1 MAFCRLADT
10 GAHKLAGDAIDRT
23 RRLEFTLGGR
33 PFEAFAGDTVFTALM
48 AAGYFGFGEHQE
60 LPLQLTEDC
69 PFYVFAGP
77 RSQAVKSI
85 IHAAR
90 CPLSDGLA
98 LEPLAPLPVRR
109 GWRWP
114 FARRRE
120 TLAELGQPVT
130 APVPVHDAVRFA
142 SAARVETAD
151 LVVVGGGPAGL
162 AAAAAAASDGLQV
175 VIFERQGRLG
185 GVAGY
190 YGRAEGEPEPDAVVA
205 DLVAALEAAENVAV
219 HRLAEVGVAG
229 DGSVVAIATEASEIG
244 PVVVE
249 LSVRAPRVVLATGC
263 RERLPL
269 CAGNRTVGVVPSVEA
284 WRLAAHYGVWHGAE
298 AQFAVSTSDACRL
311 ALLLS
316 DAGTTISRIVDSR
329 PGANSRFLSYAKAYG
344 IRIAAGTLLAEVDR
358 EGELDGRLTVRTRSA
373 LADGPANAT
382 TDETDALVVAG
393 GLQPD
398 LTLWLLAG
406 GPVEWDPER
415 QALQA
420 AGALPDMA
428 LAGAVAGGRSLEGC
442 VTSGANAVAT
452 LLGRKPE
459 PTEERAIDEAFESP
473 DGLWPVTLP
482 TPPEAPPGYFDTGAS
497 LAELPV
503 ASEPRGVLG
512 RLMAVAGAEG
522 ARETDG
528 PTALSL
534 VEVAG
539 RVAAGEF
546 HPDSVPVAAAER
558 IVEGRTLGQEAMG
571 HASPAPGAEPPA
583 PDAPGWTLPDYLMDR
598 FDRPAL
604 YILQPDDDRR
614 IEAGRMV
621 FATSDQRDPEAA
633 LGVAIGP
640 ASADGGTVIV
650 AASGKIEAGQA
661 VSIAD
666 VGERVP
672 GRLVRLLREA

>member
-10 GAHKLAGDAIDRT
+10 GAHKLTGTAIDRS
-23 RRLEFTLGGR
+23 RRLEFSLGGR
-33 PFEAFAGDTVFTALM
+33 PFEAFAGDTVLTALM
-48 AAGYFGFGEHQE
+48 AAGYFGFGAHEE
-60 LPLQLTEDC
+60 VPLQLTEDC
-69 PFYVFAGP
+69 PFHVFAGP
-77 RSQAVKSI
+77 RSQPVKSI
-85 IHAAR
+85 LHAAR
-90 CPLSDGLA
+90 CPVSDGLV
-98 LEPLAPLPVRR
+98 LEPLAPLPARR
-109 GWRWP
+109 GWRMP

-120 TLAELGQPVT
+120 TLADLGQPVT
-130 APVPVHDAVRFA
+130 APVPVHDAVSFAA
-142 SAARVETAD
+142 SARTERAD

-162 AAAAAAASDGLQV
+162 AAAAEAASEGLRV
-175 VIFERQGRLG
+175 VILERQGTLG

-190 YGRAEGEPEPDAVVA
+190 YGKAEGEPEPDAAVA
-205 DLVAALEAAENVAV
+205 EFVATLEAAENVTV
-219 HRLAEVGVAG
+219 HLFAEVTGAG
-229 DGSVVAIATEASEIG
+229 DGSVVAIATETSEVG
-244 PVVVE
+244 PVAVE

-269 CAGNRTVGVVPSVEA
+269 CAGNRTVGVLPSVQA

-311 ALLLS
+311 ALLLA
-316 DAGTTISRIVDSR
+316 DAGVTISRIVDSR

-358 EGELDGRLTVRTRSA
+358 EDEFEGPLTVRTRSV
-373 LADGPANAT
+373 LLDGPANAT

-406 GPVEWDPER
+406 GPVQWDASR
-415 QALQA
+415 QALTA
-420 AGALPDMA
+420 AGTVPDMA
-428 LAGAVAGGRSLEGC
+428 LAGAVAGARSLQAC
-442 VTSGANAVAT
+442 VTSGGNAVKV
-452 LLGRKPE
+452 LLRRQPE
-459 PTEERAIDEAFESP
+459 PVEERAIEEAFESP
-473 DGLWPVTLP
+473 DGLWPVAVP

-503 ASEPRGVLG
+503 AAEPRGVLG
-512 RLMAVAGAEG
+512 RLMAAAGGDG
-522 ARETDG
+522 ARPTEG

-546 HPDSVPVAAAER
+546 HPDAVPVAAAER

-571 HASPAPGAEPPA
+571 FSRPPAPAEPPA
-583 PDAPGWTLPDYLMDR
+583 PDAPGWALPDYLAGR
-598 FDRPAL
+598 FARPAL
-604 YILQPDDDRR
+604 FVLQPDDERR

-621 FATSDQRDPEAA
+621 FATSDQRDPDAA
-633 LGVAIGP
+633 LGVALGP
-640 ASADGGTVIV
+640 AAEDGATVIL
-650 AASGKIEAGQA
+650 AASDRIEVGQA

-672 GRLVRLLREA
+672 GRLVRRLRDL